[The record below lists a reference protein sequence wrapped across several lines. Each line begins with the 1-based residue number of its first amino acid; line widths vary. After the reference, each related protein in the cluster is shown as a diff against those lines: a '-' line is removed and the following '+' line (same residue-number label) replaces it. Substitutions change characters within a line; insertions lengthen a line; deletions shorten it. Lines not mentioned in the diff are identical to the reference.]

1 MKIVQ
6 SFWSGNKDCLKDGY
20 GWASPIYHY
29 ASWILSCDQLRQYYD
44 DVILVTDK
52 AGYDILIKRLHLPYS
67 DVIICLDELSKYSPD
82 LWALAKIKAYGALDE
97 PFIHVDGDVFVWD
110 KFDSCLGDYDL
121 IAQNIETTTDYYR
134 TMWNEIRPA
143 IDILPEAME
152 EYDQDI
158 SHKAYNMGIFGG
170 NDILFIKDYC
180 RQAFDFV
187 DQNLE
192 KVNKLKGINFN
203 IFFEQVL
210 LHELATRNGKD
221 VATYIKDDIGDNEYQ
236 GFADFDN
243 VPEGR
248 KYLHLLGF
256 YKRIPTVCN
265 KMLAYV
271 IRNYPQYVLYLENLL
286 SLKPIM
292 TEFGVN
298 AVYNNM
304 KSEITAY
311 KESLL
316 SDGLDARFD
325 NRNIVLRDI
334 SAVGTPRELES
345 YLSSGEE
352 FMMVPTNSFSLENE
366 HIRIK
371 ELYGDEVCVP
381 ALSVDSMIF
390 GVIGKKIN
398 SERFCIAA
406 EDCLDDSFPMG
417 KKRDFIKFLW
427 KRISLL
433 MSYGLLL
440 PIKSKL

>member
-1 MKIVQ
+1 MATFFDILTIFVPKSPKKRMKQ
-6 SFWSGNKDCLKDGY
+6 TLFSM
-20 GWASPIYHY
+20 
-29 ASWILSCDQLRQYYD
+29 
-44 DVILVTDK
+44 ILV
-52 AGYDILIKRLHLPYS
+52 
-67 DVIICLDELSKYSPD
+67 
-82 LWALAKIKAYGALDE
+82 ALL
-97 PFIHVDGDVFVWD
+97 
-110 KFDSCLGDYDL
+110 
-121 IAQNIETTTDYYR
+121 TTACSSGT
-134 TMWNEIRPA
+134 TPSA
-143 IDILPEAME
+143 
-152 EYDQDI
+152 
-158 SHKAYNMGIFGG
+158 
-170 NDILFIKDYC
+170 
-180 RQAFDFV
+180 
-187 DQNLE
+187 
-192 KVNKLKGINFN
+192 
-203 IFFEQVL
+203 
-210 LHELATRNGKD
+210 
-221 VATYIKDDIGDNEYQ
+221 
-236 GFADFDN
+236 
-243 VPEGR
+243 
-248 KYLHLLGF
+248 
-256 YKRIPTVCN
+256 
-265 KMLAYV
+265 
-271 IRNYPQYVLYLENLL
+271 
-286 SLKPIM
+286 
-292 TEFGVN
+292 
-298 AVYNNM
+298 
-304 KSEITAY
+304 SEITAY